1 MGCMPLITDSSID
14 IDAPADVV
22 WRVLTDFDAYGEW
35 NPFQV
40 ECSSTLEP
48 GAPLDMKFRLGPGG
62 LRSAREYIVDVDPG
76 KTFAYSM
83 KRVPLGAVRSLRRHT
98 VIDLGDGR
106 SRYES
111 HFEITGPV
119 SGLVKLT
126 LGKEL
131 VAKFASVT
139 EAVGPRAEALARS

>member
-1 MGCMPLITDSSID
+1 MSLVTDSSLD
-14 IDAPADVV
+14 IAAPAATV
-22 WRVLTDFDAYGEW
+22 WEVLTDFDAYGEW

-48 GAPLDMKFRLGPGG
+48 GAPIDMRFELGPGG
-62 LRSAREYIVDVDPG
+62 VKGKREYIVDVTPG

-83 KRVPLGAVRSLRRHT
+83 KPAPLGLIRSLRRHT
-98 VIDLGDGR
+98 VVDLGDGR

-111 HFEITGPV
+111 HFEITGPL
-119 SGLVKLT
+119 SGLVKLM

-131 VAKFASVT
+131 VEKFASVT
-139 EAVGPRAEALARS
+139 AAVGPRAESLKP